1 MLDYQKYYP
10 TESDFPTADIKEL
23 ITKHDLLVTDDL
35 LYFARACWAEC
46 NIHHDVQSEGKV
58 YRVRLERTEI
68 AEVFVEANSAEEAGK
83 LAIHST
89 DADEFEY
96 SGTQIISAEEYT
108 YA

>member
-10 TESDFPTADIKEL
+10 TESDFPTADIEQ
-23 ITKHDLLVTDDL
+23 IIAKHDLLASDVILD
-35 LYFARACWAEC
+35 FARACWAEC
-46 NIHHDVQSEGKV
+46 NIHHDVQGEGKV

-68 AEVFVEANSAEEAGK
+68 AEVFVEAESAEEAGK
-83 LAIHST
+83 LAVRST
-89 DADEFEY
+89 NADEFEY

>member
-10 TESDFPTADIKEL
+10 TESDFPTADIEE
-23 ITKHDLLVTDDL
+23 IIAKHDLLASDVIL
-35 LYFARACWAEC
+35 GFARACWAEC
-46 NIHHDVQSEGKV
+46 NIHHDVQGEGKG

-68 AEVFVEANSAEEAGK
+68 AEVFVEAESAEEAGK
-83 LAIHST
+83 LAVRST
-89 DADEFEY
+89 NADEFEY